1 MNTEQRIDK
10 IENKVDNII
19 EENTKAFNK
28 LSETLDSVVFAM
40 QTLTNNV
47 IENQRLTMQ
56 LALNVDKLEHRID
69 KIDKLKID

>member
-19 EENTKAFNK
+19 EENTKVFNK
-28 LSETLDSVVFAM
+28 LSETLDSVVCAM
-40 QTLTNNV
+40 QALTNNV

-69 KIDKLKID
+69 KIKID

>member
-19 EENTKAFNK
+19 EENTKAFNR
-28 LSETLDSVVFAM
+28 LSETLDSVVCAM
-40 QTLTNNV
+40 QALTNNV

-56 LALNVDKLEHRID
+56 LAFNVDKLEHRID
-69 KIDKLKID
+69 KLKID

>member
-28 LSETLDSVVFAM
+28 LSETLNSVVCAM
-40 QTLTNNV
+40 QALTNNV

-69 KIDKLKID
+69 KLKID

>member
-28 LSETLDSVVFAM
+28 LSETLDSVVCAM
-40 QTLTNNV
+40 QALTNNV

-69 KIDKLKID
+69 KLKID

>member
-28 LSETLDSVVFAM
+28 LSETLNSVVCAM
-40 QTLTNNV
+40 QALTNNV

-56 LALNVDKLEHRID
+56 LALNVNKLEHRID
-69 KIDKLKID
+69 KLKID

>member
-19 EENTKAFNK
+19 EENTKAFNR
-28 LSETLDSVVFAM
+28 LSETLDSVVCAM
-40 QTLTNNV
+40 QALTNNV
-47 IENQRLTMQ
+47 IENQRLTIQ

-69 KIDKLKID
+69 KLKID

>member
-19 EENTKAFNK
+19 EENTKAFNR
-28 LSETLDSVVFAM
+28 LSETLDSVVCAM
-40 QTLTNNV
+40 QALTNDV

-56 LALNVDKLEHRID
+56 LAFNVDKLEHRID
-69 KIDKLKID
+69 KLKID